1 LLNKYSESIVFK
13 IEEISRAGLK
23 SKKKDKIF
31 YTEISVNQ
39 IPEKIFNDVESSFK
53 PINFIKYQPVSE
65 FPTSTRDFSFSIK
78 DFNKYEVVI
87 DHLSKLNDK
96 YLKDAFI
103 FDFYEN
109 KKFNEIKVGVRFIFQ
124 SSSATLS
131 EEEVHKSVNKLLKP
145 IVDLEGVS
153 VPGM

>member
-1 LLNKYSESIVFK
+1 MISLPVTVKSPLREVVGEVIYEDISLIEAQSLKLNITKAK
-13 IEEISRAGLK
+13 EEL
-23 SKKKDKIF
+23 
-31 YTEISVNQ
+31 
-39 IPEKIFNDVESSFK
+39 SFK

-78 DFNKYEVVI
+78 DFNKYEAVI
-87 DHLSKLNDK
+87 DHLSKSNDK
-96 YLKDAFI
+96 YLKDAFV

-124 SSSATLS
+124 SSSTTLS
-131 EEEVHKSVNKLLKP
+131 DEEIHKSINKLLKP
-145 IVDLEGVS
+145 IIDLDGVS